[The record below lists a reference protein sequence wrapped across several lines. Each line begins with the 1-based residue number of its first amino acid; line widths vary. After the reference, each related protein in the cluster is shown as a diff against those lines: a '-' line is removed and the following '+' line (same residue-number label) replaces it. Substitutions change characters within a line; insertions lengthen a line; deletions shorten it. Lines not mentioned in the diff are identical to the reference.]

1 MDSFKE
7 AFDAGFQ
14 LGREWIG
21 PNGDGTLGV
30 LSLDF
35 VREQAEMRACG
46 FTFDQLTH
54 VPEEAWE
61 EAAQFMRGFHAG
73 LAASRQGD
81 W

>member
-1 MDSFKE
+1 MD
-7 AFDAGFQ
+7 AFEAGFD
-14 LGREWIG
+14 LGLRWEG

-35 VREQAEMRACG
+35 VREQAEMRASG
-46 FTFDQLTH
+46 FRFSDLEYVSET
-54 VPEEAWE
+54 EWE
-61 EAAQFMRGFHAG
+61 EAAEFMRGFHAG